1 MRISGLGRA
10 ASGLGAIGAMLT
22 YHFAVHSDTS
32 VEDLGFMG
40 LDGDNAAVDFGEQ
53 IIRELLLED
62 RGRYMGWS
70 MEINEGERFV
80 ATIAFDLDTTKDRR
94 SG

>member
-1 MRISGLGRA
+1 
-10 ASGLGAIGAMLT
+10 MLT

-40 LDGDNAAVDFGEQ
+40 LDGDNAAADFGEQ

-62 RGRYMGWS
+62 HGKYKGWS

-80 ATIAFDLDTTKDRR
+80 ATIAFDLDIIKDRR